1 MSDPTARR
9 GDNIMALL
17 EAMHKSQRGWFRR
30 EIQDFLFVRYRM
42 GIREETLQSI
52 FNQLL
57 DRGIIYGEPKTSGSN
72 VFVYFVNAQAL
83 EQLTGVRLPPPEQK
97 SMEKPQQEPKP
108 KRQPKRQSTRKPKH
122 EPTV

>member
-17 EAMHKSQRGWFRR
+17 EAMHKSQRGWSRR

-52 FNQLL
+52 FTQLL
-57 DRGIIYGEPKTSGSN
+57 DRGIIYGQPKTPGSN
-72 VFVYFVNAQAL
+72 VFVYFVNAEAL
-83 EQLTGVRLPPPEQK
+83 EMLTGIKLPREQEPEQK
-97 SMEKPQQEPKP
+97 L
-108 KRQPKRQSTRKPKH
+108 KRQRKAK
-122 EPTV
+122 T

>member
-1 MSDPTARR
+1 VSFMSDPTARR

-17 EAMHKSQRGWFRR
+17 EAMNKSGRGWTRR

-57 DRGIIYGEPKTSGSN
+57 DRGIIYGKPKTPTSN
-72 VFVYFVNAQAL
+72 VYLYYVDTRVL
-83 EQLTGVRLPPPEQK
+83 EMLTGIKLPTKETLEESEPEV
-97 SMEKPQQEPKP
+97 KP
-108 KRQPKRQSTRKPKH
+108 KKRSKTS
-122 EPTV
+122 